1 MAKLFQKGVRYLRC
15 YNDLTFGRRPQTPEA
30 AVDFCVDRPILMTQV
45 RSEILALGKLLQ
57 DAAPKRSL
65 EIGTAYGGT
74 LFFLCTLSPPDAL
87 MISVDLR
94 AGQFGGG
101 YPRRKIPLFRK
112 FPTKRQKLH
121 LIQADSHAPETR
133 DRVLRILRGEQLDY
147 LFIDGDHT
155 YDGVKRDFDMY
166 APLVRS
172 KGMIAFHDIAAHKTD
187 PECQV
192 AKFWDELKQ
201 RYEFREFIERPD
213 QGWAGIGV
221 VFKP

>member
-94 AGQFGGG
+94 AAV
-101 YPRRKIPLFRK
+101 RRRLSAPQDSPVPQIPH
-112 FPTKRQKLH
+112 Q
-121 LIQADSHAPETR
+121 APETSSDSGGFACAGNQGSR
-133 DRVLRILRGEQLDY
+133 AAHSPRRAARY

-155 YDGVKRDFDMY
+155 YAGVKCDFDMY

-172 KGMIAFHDIAAHKTD
+172 KGMIAFHDIAVHKTD